1 MKFKKN
7 QKIVAIIVKK
17 RYGLYEGEFVEYV
30 SNNPEKCII
39 WIGNY
44 NNDQA
49 FEVDV
54 KYVMPHNVTDSKTY
68 KKYEE
73 IKNEETESL
82 ALFIMNTM
90 HEMSFTDV
98 KITLT
103 EFAKRIA
110 AIDANASYFK
120 GLATVDIKPTKY
132 YKHMKN
138 TFK

>member
-7 QKIVAIIVKK
+7 QKIVAIIVKNG
-17 RYGLYEGEFVEYV
+17 YTFEEGEFVEYV
-30 SNNPEKCII
+30 SNNPKKCII

-73 IKNEETESL
+73 IKNEKTEGF
-82 ALFIMNTM
+82 ALLIRNTM
-90 HEMSFTDV
+90 HELSVEDV
-98 KITLT
+98 KNILN
-103 EFAKRIA
+103 EFAKSIA
-110 AIDANASYFK
+110 AIDANADYFR
-120 GLATVDIKPTKY
+120 G
-132 YKHMKN
+132 
-138 TFK
+138 

>member
-17 RYGLYEGEFVEYV
+17 GYGLYEGEFVEYV

-120 GLATVDIKPTKY
+120 G
-132 YKHMKN
+132 
-138 TFK
+138 